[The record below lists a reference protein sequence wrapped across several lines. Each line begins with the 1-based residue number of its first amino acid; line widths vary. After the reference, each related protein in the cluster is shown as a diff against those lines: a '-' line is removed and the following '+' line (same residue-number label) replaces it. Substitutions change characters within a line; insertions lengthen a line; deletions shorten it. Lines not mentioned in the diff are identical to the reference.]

1 MVEISAVEDDAETKV
16 KKKKISRTHK
26 ADMDAD
32 QSLSA
37 EVALPGWLFA
47 IFEASIMPTLIDHYG
62 GQRDPWK
69 MDPPKGQ
76 TGTGIVDLVQ
86 ELVDNLCPRR
96 KYIVGKTCP
105 LARIVSPSQFH
116 YVYQTVSHA
125 AHAQARQRMGN
136 WRRGFLTRANTA
148 AAAEFERIRDL
159 NPKSTRDAV
168 RIWAVAAT
176 DPLKG
181 EVYWEHPATGQVSL
195 FRRCATR
202 MLRTR

>member
-1 MVEISAVEDDAETKV
+1 MN
-16 KKKKISRTHK
+16 R
-26 ADMDAD
+26 
-32 QSLSA
+32 L
-37 EVALPGWLFA
+37 L
-47 IFEASIMPTLIDHYG
+47 
-62 GQRDPWK
+62 
-69 MDPPKGQ
+69 
-76 TGTGIVDLVQ
+76 GTGIVDLVQ
-86 ELVDNLCPRR
+86 ELVDNLCPCR

-125 AHAQARQRMGN
+125 AHVQARQRMGN

-148 AAAEFERIRDL
+148 AAVEFERIQDL

-181 EVYWEHPATGQVSL
+181 EVYWEHPTTGQVSL

-202 MLRTR
+202 MLRTH